1 MPDTRGKNT
10 SGQYG
15 RISAEQ
21 SDLAC
26 LNIFQQQLQSI
37 YEVYIPHAVSDFVT
51 TDQQVVS
58 RLTNGDKDHLREKLL
73 VRQEGEDLD
82 LSLYLH
88 TDVIKTMIEQTTA
101 AQLGPEHFGNLCLA
115 IEGISH
121 FLYLTWRAL
130 QQHNVSLLELELQAE
145 VDKYIL
151 ILFFMKKL
159 NKTGLINR
167 LRKKLFENIKFDD
180 ALNDIELVRYQ
191 EANYYAA
198 RYCQLLE
205 SRYLQDFSSNRMV
218 RELRRFYRLGQNA
231 KLRRIDNNPV

>member
-1 MPDTRGKNT
+1 M
-10 SGQYG
+10 
-15 RISAEQ
+15 
-21 SDLAC
+21 
-26 LNIFQQQLQSI
+26 
-37 YEVYIPHAVSDFVT
+37 
-51 TDQQVVS
+51 
-58 RLTNGDKDHLREKLL
+58 
-73 VRQEGEDLD
+73 RQEGEDLD

-88 TDVIKTMIEQTTA
+88 TDVIKTIIEQTA
-101 AQLGPEHFGNLCLA
+101 AARLEPEHFANLCLA

-159 NKTGLINR
+159 HKPDLIKK
-167 LRKKLFENIKFDD
+167 LRKKLFENIRFDE

-205 SRYLQDFSSNRMV
+205 FRYLRDFSSHRMV
-218 RELRRFYRLGQNA
+218 CELRRFYRLGQNA
-231 KLRRIDNNPV
+231 KFRRIENNPV

>member
-1 MPDTRGKNT
+1 MYMDQP
-10 SGQYG
+10 
-15 RISAEQ
+15 
-21 SDLAC
+21 DLAC
-26 LNIFQQQLQSI
+26 LNLLQRQLQSI
-37 YEVYIPHAVSDFVT
+37 YEVYIPHAVSDFVI
-51 TDQQVVS
+51 TDQQFVS

-88 TDVIKTMIEQTTA
+88 TDVIKTIIEQTA
-101 AQLGPEHFGNLCLA
+101 ADQLEPEHFENLCLA

-151 ILFFMKKL
+151 ILFFLKRL
-159 NKTGLINR
+159 NKYGLVNQLWKI
-167 LRKKLFENIKFDD
+167 LFENVRFDD
-180 ALNDIELVRYQ
+180 TLDEMELFRYR
-191 EANYYAA
+191 EANDHAA

-205 SRYLQDFSSNRMV
+205 TRYPACLDSKNLV
-218 RELRRFYRLGQNA
+218 CELRKFYRLGQNA
-231 KLRRIDNNPV
+231 KLNRINNLDW